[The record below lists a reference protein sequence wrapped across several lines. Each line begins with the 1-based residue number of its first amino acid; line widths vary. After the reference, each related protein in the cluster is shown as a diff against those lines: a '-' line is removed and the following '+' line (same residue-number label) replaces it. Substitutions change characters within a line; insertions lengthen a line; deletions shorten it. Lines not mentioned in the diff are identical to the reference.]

1 MWSQEVVT
9 MGSKKRRRRFTAD
22 EKAAILRRHLA
33 DKVSIADLAEEY
45 GLQPSVLYQWQRSL
59 LDNAAI
65 ALEPKRRAQT
75 QEAKLGSRIREL
87 ESRVQKKNEV
97 IAEVSEALVQ
107 AKKDIGEL

>member
-1 MWSQEVVT
+1 

-22 EKAAILRRHLA
+22 EKAAILRRHLS
-33 DKVSIADLAEEY
+33 DKVSIADLSEEY

-59 LDNAAI
+59 LDNAAL
-65 ALEPKRRAQT
+65 ALEPRRGLQSRES
-75 QEAKLGSRIREL
+75 QLGSRIREL
-87 ESRVQKKNEV
+87 EARVQKKNEV